1 MKAADHPL
9 LQGELRLAGRLDE
22 RFFDLLAALSVT
34 GSLQKAARAAG
45 YSYKGAW
52 LVLDAAAGLA
62 NEPLVDSATGGAG
75 GGGSRLTPAG
85 TLLLAAW
92 RELQGRHR
100 AFLHEQEAWLSTRPE
115 LHQLLKTAA
124 MKTTARN
131 QFSGHI
137 SAVRPGPSTWQ
148 VRLALPGGDPEIS
161 ASLTAEAAEE
171 LAVSVGQ
178 QALAL
183 VKASEVVLVSDFAG
197 YRLSARNQLA
207 GTIARI
213 ERGAVS
219 SLVSLTLPGGTTVMA
234 SVTNDA
240 VDGLALTV
248 GQPVTA
254 CFKAYAVMLAV
265 RS

>member
-1 MKAADHPL
+1 MKASDHPL
-9 LQGELRLAGRLDE
+9 LQGELRLAGRLDG
-22 RFFDLLAALSVT
+22 RFFDLLAALALT

-52 LVLDAAAGLA
+52 LVLDAAATLA
-62 NEPLVDSATGGAG
+62 HQPLVDSATGGSG
-75 GGGSRLTPAG
+75 GGGSRLTPSGEA
-85 TLLLAAW
+85 LLAAW
-92 RELQGRHR
+92 RALQGRHR
-100 AFLHEQEAWLSTRPE
+100 AFLHEQEAWLASRPE
-115 LHQLLKTAA
+115 LQHLLKATA

-148 VRLALPGGDPEIS
+148 VRLALAGGGPEIS

-171 LAVSVGQ
+171 LGVAVGQ

-207 GTIARI
+207 GSIARI

-219 SLVSLTLPGGTTVMA
+219 SLVGLMLPGGNTVTA

-240 VDGLALTV
+240 VGALGLAA
-248 GQPVTA
+248 GQPATA